1 MKRGVSVL
9 GLAFAVCASVAAG
22 QGQGIWPLAQA
33 GQATPIQ
40 AMTVRVEL
48 VRMPGGPNFTRVHL
62 TRMGKEELILESS
75 GFTVQVTPTETTIKS
90 LGGLVMVGE
99 QTTGHGD
106 GPSELRFAP
115 DGTHGM
121 LANDFRPIR
130 K

>member
-1 MKRGVSVL
+1 M
-9 GLAFAVCASVAAG
+9 AAG
-22 QGQGIWPLAQA
+22 QRQGVWTLAHA

-48 VRMPGGPNFTRVHL
+48 VRMPGGPTFTRVHL
-62 TRMGKEELILESS
+62 TRRGNEELILASS

-99 QTTGHGD
+99 HITGHGD
-106 GPSELRFAP
+106 GPSELRFGP
-115 DGTHGM
+115 DGYHEM